1 MKQSVN
7 LALALIFAS
16 GLRVWGQSHPVPGI
30 IQAEDYDLGGESVA
44 YHDTTSGNAGGV
56 YRTDDVDVFYSTNA
70 DNNYYVSGIQ
80 AVEWL
85 RYTATVAAAGK
96 YQVRY
101 RVASTNTTMTLRLS
115 VDTNTVNM
123 VNISGT
129 ANGLAWTNLVSS
141 APFNLTAGTHQ
152 LRLDFLTANFN
163 IDEFEISA
171 YTNAISTYLDSSA
184 SVSAR
189 VADLL
194 GQMTL
199 DEKVGQM
206 CQASKGYIP
215 AADVKNYLMGSVLSG
230 GGEAPSPNTPQ
241 AWADMT
247 DTFQSYALSTRLRI
261 PILYG
266 SDAVHGHNNVF
277 GATIFP
283 HHIGM
288 GATRDPALMTRA
300 AQVTAEEVVATGVN
314 WAFGPTIAV
323 SRNEWWGRSYES
335 FSELPGLVGQMGA
348 AEITGFQGTA
358 TNVLACAKHFAGDG
372 GTLWGTGAGGKI
384 DQGNTVADDATFQAL
399 FLAPYQPAISAG
411 AMTIMVSFS
420 SVNGVKMHTNTNLI
434 TNVLKGQMGFNGFV
448 ISDWAGINAI
458 DSNYSN
464 AVVKAVNAGIDMV
477 MVPDVYK
484 TFLTNLKGAVLSGRV
499 ASNRVDDAV
508 SRILTVKFQAGVFEQ
523 PYARRQFL
531 ADVGSAA
538 HRAVARQAVAESLV
552 VLKNNSN
559 LIPLPKN
566 LSRIHV
572 AGKNANN
579 LGNQCGG
586 WTISWQ
592 GASGATTTGTTILQG
607 ISNAVSAG
615 TAVTYSL
622 DGAGAAGANVGIAVV
637 GETPYAEG
645 AGDTQNLF
653 LSAADLLTIT
663 NMHAAG
669 IPVIVILVSGRPMYV
684 ESQVTNWDAFIAAWL
699 PGTEGEGVADVL
711 FGDVS
716 PRGMLSFSWPRN
728 NQVPVNVGDSG
739 YNPLFAYG
747 YNAYGNG
754 AFQIVNAAYSLASS
768 NAPAFNVTV
777 STVPGYKYT
786 IQYADQLPTT
796 SSGWNTFTNA
806 SNGFGTWIETNSTAS
821 TYTFVDDFTALTSG
835 EASLAAR
842 YYRVRSEPAAY

>member
-7 LALALIFAS
+7 LVLALIFAS
-16 GLRVWGQSHPVPGI
+16 VLPAWGQSHSVPGI
-30 IQAEDYDLGGESVA
+30 IQAEDYDTGGEGVA
-44 YHDTTSGNAGGV
+44 YHDTTAGNAGGV
-56 YRTDDVDVFYSTNA
+56 YRTDDVDIYSSTNA

-80 AVEWL
+80 AGEWL
-85 RYTATVAAAGK
+85 RYTATVTAAGK

-101 RVASTNTTMTLRLS
+101 RVSSASTTVFTLRLS

-123 VNISGT
+123 VNLPGTSG
-129 ANGLAWTNLVSS
+129 AQNWTNLVSS
-141 APFNLTAGTHQ
+141 APFDLTAGTHQ
-152 LRLDFLTANFN
+152 LRLDFLSANFN

-171 YTNAISTYLDSSA
+171 YTNAISTYLDSSQP
-184 SVSAR
+184 VSAR

-194 GQMTL
+194 SQMTL
-199 DEKVGQM
+199 NEKVGQM
-206 CQASKGYIP
+206 CQASKTYISP
-215 AADVKNYLMGSVLSG
+215 VNVQNYLMGSVLSG

-247 DTFQSYALSTRLRI
+247 DSYQSYALSTRLRI

-300 AQVTAEEVVATGVN
+300 AQVTAEEVAATGVN
-314 WAFGPTIAV
+314 WVFGPTIAV

-335 FSELPGLVGQMGA
+335 FSELPGLVGEMGA

-384 DQGNTVADDATFQAL
+384 DQGNTVADDATFQTL
-399 FLAPYQPAISAG
+399 FLAPYQPVIAAG
-411 AMTIMVSFS
+411 ARTIMVSFS

-434 TNVLKGQMGFNGFV
+434 TNVLKGQMGFTGFV
-448 ISDWAGINAI
+448 VSDWAGINAI

-477 MVPDVYK
+477 MVPDVYP
-484 TFLTNLKGAVLSGRV
+484 TFQADLKASVLSGQV
-499 ASNRVDDAV
+499 PSNRVDDAV
-508 SRILTVKFQAGVFEQ
+508 SRILTVKFQAGVFEH
-523 PYARRQFL
+523 PYAHRQFL

-566 LSRIHV
+566 LTRIHV

-579 LGNQCGG
+579 LGYQCGG

-592 GASGATTTGTTILQG
+592 GGSGPTTTGTTILQG

-622 DGAGAAGANVGIAVV
+622 DGTGAAGANVGIAVV

-653 LSAADLLTIT
+653 LSAADLLTVT

-669 IPVIVILVSGRPMYV
+669 LPVIVILVSGRPMYV
-684 ESQVTNWDAFIAAWL
+684 ESQVTNWDALVAAWL
-699 PGTEGEGVADVL
+699 PGTEGGGVADVL
-711 FGDVS
+711 FGNVL
-716 PRGMLSFSWPRN
+716 PQGVLSFSWPRD
-728 NQVPVNVGDSG
+728 NQVPVNVGDAG

-747 YNAYGNG
+747 YSVYVNG
-754 AFQIVNAAYSLASS
+754 AFNIVNAGYSST
-768 NAPAFNVTV
+768 APAFNVTV

-786 IQYADQLPTT
+786 IQYADQLPATP
-796 SSGWNTFTNA
+796 SGWNTFTNA
-806 SNGFGTWIETNSTAS
+806 SNGFGTWTETNATAA
-821 TYTFVDDFTALTSG
+821 THTFVDDFTTATSG
-835 EASLAAR
+835 EVLSAAR
-842 YYRVRSEPAAY
+842 YYRVRSEPAAN